1 MGRRFVVLGGA
12 GTIGRVVARDLFE
25 SHGDNQILIADYNEP
40 AARALTKSFKDL
52 SRRVRGKFCDAR
64 ETRNLIGLLKGKDV
78 VVNCLQH
85 DFNLAVMAAALAAGV
100 HYVDLG
106 GLFYWTRKQL
116 RLNKKFRDRGL
127 TAVIGSG
134 CAPGITNLLVAYAAK
149 FKDKIRSLKIR
160 VGSIDFNPPSSE
172 LRFSYSAQTIIQE
185 LTLRPWIFR
194 QGKFQQIAPRIGWEL
209 TDFPEP
215 VGKAWT
221 LWTRHSEVAT
231 LPLSFRD
238 KGLQYCDFKVGFDR
252 DFVAEVMKRFD
263 SGWTIQDFNKLLKP
277 ATAGKPAEN
286 PNDYEISRVIVDD
299 TIVDCHA
306 NARPDWQASAGDID
320 TACPIS
326 IVAQMIA
333 DGNIDRPGVA
343 PPEIAVPTQLFFPE
357 LKKRGLK
364 IITTKIHA

>member
-25 SHGDNQILIADYNEP
+25 SHPDNQILIADYNEP
-40 AARALTKSFKDL
+40 AAQTLAKFFKDT
-52 SRRVRGKFCDAR
+52 SRRVRAEFCDAR
-64 ETRNLIGLLKGKDV
+64 QSGKLIGLLKNKDV

-85 DFNLAVMAAALAAGV
+85 DFNLAVMAAALTAGV

-116 RLNKKFRDRGL
+116 RLNKEFRNRGL

-134 CAPGITNLLVAYAAK
+134 CAPGITNMLVAYAAK
-149 FKDKIRSLKIR
+149 CRDKFQSVKIR
-160 VGSIDFNPPSSE
+160 VGSRDFNPPSGE

-185 LTLRPWIFR
+185 LTLKPWIFQR
-194 QGKFQQIAPRIGWEL
+194 GKFSQIAPRTGWEL
-209 TDFPEP
+209 TEFPKP

-238 KGLQYCDFKVGFDR
+238 RGLKYCDFKVGFDR
-252 DFVAEVMKRFD
+252 EFVDEVMKRLQA
-263 SGWTIQDFNKLLKP
+263 GWTIGDFNKLLKP
-277 ATAGKPAEN
+277 DDH

-299 TIVDCHA
+299 LIVDCHA
-306 NARPDWQASAGDID
+306 QSRPDWQASAGDID

-326 IVAQMIA
+326 VIAQMIA
-333 DGNIDRPGVA
+333 DGAIHKAGVL
-343 PPEIAVPTQLFFPE
+343 PPEIAVPTQIFFAE
-357 LKKRGLK
+357 LRKRGLK
-364 IITTKIHA
+364 IVINQSHT